1 MQKLNSRPLH
11 VVCTPLENGRLF
23 YAPLSI
29 KPDLVMLRVIAAE
42 KNIREFTPSSTF
54 QTRDLNLIVVT
65 PKWRQY
71 LTQELFPENNRPMS
85 TLFVA
90 HTKLAK

>member
-42 KNIREFTPSSTF
+42 KNH
-54 QTRDLNLIVVT
+54 TRIHPLLDFSNT
-65 PKWRQY
+65 R
-71 LTQELFPENNRPMS
+71 S
-85 TLFVA
+85 
-90 HTKLAK
+90 